1 MSIAGPPTSA
11 APFGHLPA
19 LDGIRAFAVLA
30 VIGYHLGWGW
40 LRGGFLGV
48 EVFFVV
54 SGYLITSL
62 LLHEHRSTGR
72 VDMRMFWIRRSRRL
86 LPALGLMMLGVSVWA
101 LLFADPTAAAL
112 RRDVVPAL
120 LYVSNWWQIFGVDTP
135 YFAPMD
141 PPLLRHLWSL
151 GVEEQWYLIWPL
163 AFMALFRATS
173 GQRRRSA
180 GVLAIVAVAIMVLT
194 AAGSVG
200 ADGDRVNLL
209 YLSSVTRSSGLLIG
223 AAAAL
228 VWRPWQGRHQ
238 RVPTRVLEVAGLM
251 SFGVI
256 AVAMTTLTVSGMP
269 LYRGGLALVTVASM
283 VLIAAAIHPGSG
295 RLGLVFSHPALVAV
309 GRRSYG
315 LYLWHWPI
323 IVFSDARAST
333 SGTLTAAAVTVVV
346 AEVSYRLVE
355 TPLRRGALGAWWA
368 SLRAR
373 PVAGQG
379 STIAVTVAVVTSSV
393 FLLTTV
399 VIGLGRAET
408 VDPSIDTASDIV
420 WQAPAAQSAVS
431 TGAPKANTT
440 PPPDAVPVVPVPV
453 VPVVTVVPVVPLVTP
468 EEPVPLVVV
477 GDSQAGSFARNI
489 PTGLESLFIVSDGS
503 IEGCGIYD
511 SGVAVS
517 LRRGFRREFSECEGW
532 PQRWADDA
540 RQAEAQVVLV
550 MIGAWEVLDLEWEN
564 TSLPVGAPRT
574 DVHFLRQAQRGID
587 ALADVGIKVA
597 LLEVACMRPVDAPG
611 AGVPPLPERGDDA
624 RVAHLN
630 QLLRT
635 LAERNPDTTTFV
647 SGPVEWCSGSPLS
660 VDTAYR
666 WDGVHV
672 YKPGVGLIFDAIA
685 GRLLQFAAT

>member
-1 MSIAGPPTSA
+1 MSIAGPPTTT

-40 LRGGFLGV
+40 LGGGFLGV

-62 LLHEHRSTGR
+62 LLHEHLSTGR
-72 VDMRMFWIRRSRRL
+72 VNVRTFWIRRSRRL
-86 LPALGLMMLGVSVWA
+86 LPALGLMMVGVSMWA

-120 LYVSNWWQIFGVDTP
+120 LYVSNWWQIFGVDEP
-135 YFAPMD
+135 YFAPAD

-151 GVEEQWYLIWPL
+151 GVEEQWYLIWPF
-163 AFMALFRATS
+163 AFLALFRATS

-180 GVLAIVAVAIMVLT
+180 GIVAIVAVAIMVLT
-194 AAGSVG
+194 AVASVG
-200 ADGDRVNLL
+200 ASGDRVNLL

-238 RVPTRVLEVAGLM
+238 RVPTRVLEVAGLVA
-251 SFGVI
+251 FGVI

-368 SLRAR
+368 SLQAR
-373 PVAGQG
+373 RGAGNG
-379 STIAVTVAVVTSSV
+379 RTIAVSAAVAMSSV
-393 FLLTTV
+393 FLLTTI
-399 VIGLGRAET
+399 VIGLSRAET
-408 VDPSIDTASDIV
+408 VDPSLDTASEVV
-420 WQAPAAQSAVS
+420 WQVPVAQPAVS
-431 TGAPKANTT
+431 TTLPPVDITT
-440 PPPDAVPVVPVPV
+440 PVTDPV
-453 VPVVTVVPVVPLVTP
+453 VPVVSVVPVVMPDQ
-468 EEPVPLVVV
+468 PVSMVVV
-477 GDSQAGSFARNI
+477 GDSQAGSLARNI
-489 PTGLESLFIVSDGS
+489 PTGLETLFTVSDGS

-517 LRRGFRREFSECEGW
+517 LRRGFQRAFAECEGW
-532 PQRWADDA
+532 SQRWADQA
-540 RQAEAQVVLV
+540 IRAEAQVALV
-550 MIGAWEVLDLEWEN
+550 MIGAWEVLDLDWES

-574 DVHFLRQAQRGID
+574 DVHFLRQAQQGID
-587 ALADVGIKVA
+587 ALTQVGVKVA
-597 LLEVACMRPVDAPG
+597 LLEVACMRPVDAAG

-624 RVAHLN
+624 RVAHVN

-635 LAERNPDTTTFV
+635 LAERNSDTTIFV
-647 SGPVEWCSGSPLS
+647 SGPVEWCSGSAVS

-672 YKPGVGLIFDAIA
+672 YKPGVSLIFDAIA
-685 GRLLQFAAT
+685 GRLLQFAAA